1 MLQCNVL
8 YSAYCVHTALNQGGY
23 FKRFVTQKKEKT
35 STRLSSPAPV
45 PGEANVARFG
55 TGLLGL
61 FRWLTMANQPW

>member
-1 MLQCNVL
+1 M
-8 YSAYCVHTALNQGGY
+8 YYTALIVCTRPSTKGGY

-61 FRWLTMANQPW
+61 FMWLTMTNQLW